1 MVKMKD
7 SCLEIIGKNQI
18 EKDLTSDFFG
28 GMEAFQH
35 MHKEIR
41 GDNTDI
47 EQVIRL
53 VGVIFGEWKYSPQL
67 LIGNIRE
74 TVNFRIPE
82 P

>member
-53 VGVIFGEWKYSPQL
+53 VGVIFGE
-67 LIGNIRE
+67 
-74 TVNFRIPE
+74 
-82 P
+82 

>member
-1 MVKMKD
+1 MGNPARNELPMVKMKD

-18 EKDLTSDFFG
+18 EKDLTSDFWG
-28 GMEAFQH
+28 GMEGFQH

-53 VGVIFGEWKYSPQL
+53 VGVIFGE
-67 LIGNIRE
+67 
-74 TVNFRIPE
+74 
-82 P
+82 